1 MEVDQRSVR
10 HSEQTGFFFVY
21 LDVECETKRTTEK
34 VDLPLTEVGKTQS
47 ANVAA

>member
-1 MEVDQRSVR
+1 MDFRSGG
-10 HSEQTGFFFVY
+10 TDA

-34 VDLPLTEVGKTQS
+34 VELPLTEVGKTQS